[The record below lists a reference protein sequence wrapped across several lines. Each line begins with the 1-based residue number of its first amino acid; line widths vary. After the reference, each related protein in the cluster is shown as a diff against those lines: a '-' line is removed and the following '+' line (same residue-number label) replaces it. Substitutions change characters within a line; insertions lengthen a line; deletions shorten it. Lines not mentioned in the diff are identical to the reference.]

1 MNKYNKQ
8 EYNVPDER
16 KVLYGEVTTDYKTI
30 DIMLNMLPKHVWTN
44 KNYRWLDVG
53 CGQGYISYAI
63 YIRLLNGI
71 KYMFATQKECSN
83 HIIKNMLFMID
94 VNVYHANTLKHMF
107 GEDANIIID
116 NFITPSN
123 KNVNIIGTPDII
135 ISNPP
140 YNINGTINTPTNN
153 KSKHSDGITVWRDF
167 LYKSL
172 NILKKNGHLCF
183 INPSIWFRV
192 DKHNIHKNIISN
204 YTLLKT
210 ICFTATQTSKMF
222 HGKAQTPIVI
232 YTIQNV
238 QPTSNVVKMWDT
250 SVNNFVDYPT
260 CVKTPLPLNDYNF
273 ILNINKYIKLYGH
286 LNIIKTNCI
295 SSKNKLSS
303 SFSETYPHKCV
314 KTRLGDGTIIYNY
327 ASLPTNYQYD
337 KKIIMA
343 NKMYGK
349 PLLDLDGKYGISTR
363 DSYIIM
369 MGIKSKKD
377 MEILCDYI
385 NSDFVQRIFNCFR
398 YRMRYLE
405 REAFLFVPDV
415 LSYLKQN
422 SNKTM
427 EDLIINL

>member
-71 KYMFATQKECSN
+71 KHMFATKKECSN
-83 HIIKNMLFMID
+83 HIVKNMLFMID
-94 VNVYHANTLKHMF
+94 VNMYHMNTLKNMF
-107 GEDANIIID
+107 GNDANIIID
-116 NFITPSN
+116 NFINPLNTSI
-123 KNVNIIGTPDII
+123 NIIGTPDII

-140 YNINGTINTPTNN
+140 YNINGTVNTPTNI
-153 KSKHSDGITVWRDF
+153 KSKKSDGITVWRDF

-172 NILKKNGHLCF
+172 NILNKNGHLCF

-192 DKHNIHKNIISN
+192 DKHNIHKYIISN

-210 ICFTATQTSKMF
+210 MCFNATETSKMF
-222 HGKAQTPIVI
+222 HGKAQTPVVI
-232 YTIQNV
+232 YTIQKA
-238 QPTSNVVKMWDT
+238 PPASNTVKMWD
-250 SVNNFVDYPT
+250 SFKSNYVDYPA

-273 ILNINKYIKLYGH
+273 ILNINEYIKKYGY
-286 LNIIKTNCI
+286 LSVVKTNCI
-295 SSKNKLSS
+295 SSKNKVSS
-303 SFSETYPHKCV
+303 SFSTTYPHKCI
-314 KTRLGDGTIIYNY
+314 KTMHADDTVVYNY
-327 ASLPTNYQYD
+327 ASLPTNYQND
-337 KKIIMA
+337 KKLIMA

-363 DSYIIM
+363 DNYIILM
-369 MGIKSKKD
+369 ENKSKKD
-377 MEILCDYI
+377 MKILCDYI

-405 REAFLFVPDV
+405 REAF
-415 LSYLKQN
+415 
-422 SNKTM
+422 
-427 EDLIINL
+427 